1 MGVKLWMHISQEL
14 YFKSCIKLIIREEP
28 FAVLTTP
35 SLSLL
40 NHASGI
46 TEESSKTMNDEKEDC
61 IQTNLFR
68 VWVCSVSHSR
78 KERVEV
84 PKVARCRR
92 WV

>member
-14 YFKSCIKLIIREEP
+14 YFKSYIKLIIREEP

-46 TEESSKTMNDEKEDC
+46 T
-61 IQTNLFR
+61 
-68 VWVCSVSHSR
+68 
-78 KERVEV
+78 
-84 PKVARCRR
+84 
-92 WV
+92 